1 MVKGITRQ
9 LAEYVTA
16 LRFEDIPAEA
26 SDRAGRFVLDAA
38 GIALRASVDADSTGP
53 IRDGFVAL
61 ARDGKASVFG
71 SDLTLSPAS
80 AAAIN
85 ASLCH
90 SLDFDDTHREGSVH
104 PGAAVIPTVLAL
116 AEEHGADG
124 PQVTTAIV
132 AGYDVTCKL
141 AMALDPKS
149 HYDRGFH
156 PTGTAGVFGA
166 TAAGAS
172 LLGLSADELE
182 NAFGVNCSQAAGS
195 MQFFDNGAWNKRIH
209 PALAAHNAILALEL
223 AGRGF
228 VGSSRAIEGRH
239 GVLHAYSDAAR
250 PEVAVS
256 RLGERFEILH
266 TAIKPY
272 PACRYAHGPLD
283 AIIDLVGEHGLEPD
297 DVESVVIGLPEAAM
311 ELIGRP
317 VERKRAPQNIVDGQ
331 FSMHFLAA
339 AALTSGRMTWD
350 EYDLIGDRV
359 VDGLMQRTEVVPDD
373 EASRAYPEQWQ
384 SSVEINTRGKSL
396 AERRTG
402 ARGEPELFLE
412 WDEIER
418 KFDGLAEKV
427 LTAEQRAGVKQAA
440 RGLSRGD
447 GPRVLCEL
455 LRRPLRR
462 EVDPEFVATAATTDG

>member
-1 MVKGITRQ
+1 MVKGITRR
-9 LAEYVTA
+9 LSEYVTA

-26 SDRAGRFVLDAA
+26 VDRTGRFVLDAV
-38 GIALRASVDADSTGP
+38 GIAFRASVDSDSTGS

-71 SDLTLSPAS
+71 TELSLSPAH

-104 PGAAVIPTVLAL
+104 PGASVVPTVLAL

-124 PQVTTAIV
+124 PQVITAIV

-141 AMALDPKS
+141 AMALDPQS

-172 LLGLSADELE
+172 LLGLSAEELE

-209 PALAAHNAILALEL
+209 PGLAAHNAILALEF
-223 AGRGF
+223 AKRGF
-228 VGSSRAIEGRH
+228 VGSSRAIEGDH
-239 GVLHAYSDAAR
+239 GVLHAYSDTAR
-250 PEVAVS
+250 AEVAVS
-256 RLGERFEILH
+256 GLGERFEILH

-272 PACRYAHGPLD
+272 PACRYAHAPLD
-283 AIIDLVGEHGLEPD
+283 AIIDLVEEHGLVPD
-297 DVESVVIGLPEAAM
+297 DVESVVIGLPEAGVG
-311 ELIGRP
+311 LIGRP
-317 VERKRAPQNIVDGQ
+317 VERKRAPKNIVDGQ

-339 AALTSGRMTWD
+339 VALTSRRMTWD
-350 EYDLIGDRV
+350 EYDLIGDPG
-359 VDGLMQRTEVVPDD
+359 VDNLMQRTEVVPDD
-373 EASRAYPEQWQ
+373 EASRAYPEQWL
-384 SSVEINTRGKSL
+384 SSVEINTRGKRF

-418 KFDGLAEKV
+418 KFDDLAEKV
-427 LTAEQRAGVKQAA
+427 LTADQRLGVKEAS
-440 RGLSRGD
+440 RGLSRGE
-447 GPRVLCEL
+447 GPRLLCES
-455 LRRPLRR
+455 LRRPLRH
-462 EVDPEFVATAATTDG
+462 EVDQEFVSTAAITGV